1 MFDVKNKAADSNLIL
16 YGLEIDVVA
25 PRSSNALRVLAYTK
39 SGTHVG
45 HEMDEGAWTRWFNV
59 SIVPNAMD
67 EPTYVPQDRGIM
79 GQSTLDASA
88 VGVVRPLYR
97 TLAPRER
104 IAIYVSITDGPNLRH
119 ADNLEINYY
128 QDANLVI
135 MGSRGHAKRLGW
147 DGGLLSERTFCG
159 GLHYYLQ
166 PLLLDEAN
174 VEDDENT
181 DEEKEEEEEG
191 LVQNEVA
198 PVIVDPTTTLP
209 LLLLDP
215 LQMLTNGEA
224 VLLPGVGLIT
234 KSPTQSPTSRPTMKP
249 TTRQPTISS
258 IPSLTPTFIPTLSP
272 SQRPTVRPTASPI
285 AYEILTTKFETTG
298 SDDEDTE
305 TTTTTS
311 TNTNVKVAA
320 GHMFDIKSRRSSR
333 IEINEIGFN
342 TYLTIPLAVR
352 LYVREYGEGYA
363 GHEETLDGWNLIA
376 NITVNGAG
384 MGNVTYIPYGSFEPL
399 VLSPKQ
405 VLGMYLHA
413 IDGPYICASP
423 PVDARGSRNAK
434 AGEPYIANSDLVLY
448 IGVGKRKTG
457 EVLSPRV
464 MNVAIRY
471 ENLDTGIV
479 PTTAPTMAIAERMK
493 VATSIFPSSA
503 DAYVDSAYPNVTF
516 GTSSQLLVDG
526 SESSQKVSL
535 IQFDLS
541 ILNGQTKDEPTQV
554 LSASLR
560 LYSMESQSMFGGY
573 VHIIPNGKLQ
583 ERVATWDTVSYAGEH
598 YGSTYYVGKFR
609 SIWPNKYYD
618 IDVTSAFRNS
628 NAIPRG
634 ILVRLSSDQDDVVSY
649 RSRNDNDGETS
660 TTHAN
665 GPQLTVNFVYEPD
678 TNKVMARSFGSD
690 PPTNAPTVVPEW
702 ANAKVPSD
710 RSPSYF
716 NYNPNTLYGPDSWG
730 TLEDAVHDDYYESLR
745 GLDIDTRS
753 NRCGDGTRQSPRDL
767 CDTNDECIEWHEP
780 RPRAGGYGL
789 HESSSYRPQ
798 PVIMSNKL
806 RVVYPQRDSEWD
818 RPEPPGVDF
827 AHNVFQSGIQDLT
840 HIDIKVRSEHRLC
853 GKQYDAEM
861 QLFHVHTKERD
872 FEALSILINAGESDE
887 FGHDDNSHFQILLDF
902 FQREFDYHV
911 WVCAEAEAAA
921 AAKVVVE
928 NDDGPTTTTD
938 DDGTATMNDD
948 IEVWDNDDDQR
959 NDDDDDVPSD
969 DDNNSDNWR
978 PRRTTNLRP
987 SSITETASASSSQNS
1002 RHLRRD
1008 PFLWDPLEPWYMLN
1022 SIHFWAYEG
1031 SITEPPC
1038 FQDIHWRVI
1047 DVPMKISMK
1056 QYFQLKRLM
1065 FDHVDPDTCKK
1076 TSTHYEESNA
1086 RPVQAWTEGNV
1097 YRCKRSDYMSDMER
1111 KEAGSNHG
1119 FREEDMWMGVDNLP
1133 FITPE
1138 FPEAG

>member
-1 MFDVKNKAADSNLIL
+1 MFDIKNKAPNSNLIL
-16 YGLEIDVVA
+16 YGLEMNVIALDNTT
-25 PRSSNALRVLAYTK
+25 PLRVLVYTK

-45 HEMDEGAWTRWFNV
+45 HEMDANAWTKWLNV
-59 SIVPNAMD
+59 SIIPNVMD
-67 EPTYVPQDRGIM
+67 MPTYVPQDRGIM
-79 GQSTLDASA
+79 GQLTLDTDTTTNA
-88 VGVVRPLYR
+88 VQEDVVRPLYR

-104 IAIYVSITDGPNLRH
+104 IALYVSITNGPHLRH
-119 ADNLEINYY
+119 ADNIDISYY
-128 QDANLVI
+128 QDTNLVI
-135 MGSRGHAKRLGW
+135 MGNRGHAKRWGW
-147 DGGLLSERTFCG
+147 DGGLYSERTFCG

-166 PLLLDEAN
+166 PLEEMEEQN
-174 VEDDENT
+174 DDH
-181 DEEKEEEEEG
+181 DIADDDEEEEG
-191 LVQNEVA
+191 LVQNEV
-198 PVIVDPTTTLP
+198 VDSTTTLP
-209 LLLLDP
+209 SLLDP

-224 VLLPGVGLIT
+224 VLLPGLGLLT
-234 KSPTQSPTSRPTMKP
+234 KRPTQSPTLRPTMNP

-258 IPSLTPTFIPTLSP
+258 IPSFSPTFYPTLSP
-272 SQRPTVRPTASPI
+272 SQRPTDRPTASPI
-285 AYEILTTKFETTG
+285 AYEVLTTKFETG
-298 SDDEDTE
+298 SDDDDDETE
-305 TTTTTS
+305 TETD
-311 TNTNVKVAA
+311 NNVKVAA
-320 GHMFDIKSRRSSR
+320 GHMFDIKSRRSS

-342 TYLTIPLAVR
+342 TYLTIPLSVQ
-352 LYVREYGEGYA
+352 LYIRPYGESYVGY
-363 GHEETLDGWNLIA
+363 EETYDGWNMIA
-376 NITVNGAG
+376 NITVTG
-384 MGNVTYIPYGSFEPL
+384 MGIGKVTYIPYGSFEPL
-399 VLSPKQ
+399 VLSPRQ

-423 PVDARGSRNAK
+423 PVDARGSSNAK

-448 IGVGKRKTG
+448 IGVGKRMTG
-457 EVLSPRV
+457 EVLSTPRV
-464 MNVAIRY
+464 MNVAIQY
-471 ENLDTGIV
+471 ENLDAGGPV
-479 PTTAPTMAIAERMK
+479 PTTAPTMTIAERMK

-503 DAYVDSAYPNVTF
+503 DAYVDSAYPNVTY
-516 GTSSQLLVDG
+516 GTSTQLLVDG

-541 ILNGQTKDEPTQV
+541 ILNGQTKHEPTQV

-560 LYSMESQSMFGGY
+560 LYSMDSQSMFGGY
-573 VHIIPNGKLQ
+573 VHIIPNGRLQ
-583 ERVATWDTVSYAGEH
+583 ERLATWDTVSYASKH
-598 YGSTYYVGKFR
+598 YGNTYYVGKFR
-609 SIWPNKYYD
+609 SIWPNKFYD

-634 ILVRLSSDQDDVVSY
+634 ILVRLSSDQDDVVAY
-649 RSRNDNDGETS
+649 RSRNDNDGERT
-660 TTHAN
+660 TTHDN

-702 ANAKVPSD
+702 ANAKVPSN
-710 RSPSYF
+710 RLPSYF

-730 TLEDAVHDDYYESLR
+730 SIEEAVQDDYYESLR
-745 GLDIDTRS
+745 GLDLDTRT

-767 CDTNDECIEWHEP
+767 CETNDKCIEWHEP

-861 QLFHVHTKERD
+861 QLFHVHKKERD
-872 FEALSILINAGESDE
+872 FEALSILINAGESNE

-921 AAKVVVE
+921 AAAKVVQ
-928 NDDGPTTTTD
+928 NDDDESSTATTD

-948 IEVWDNDDDQR
+948 TEEWDNTDDQR
-959 NDDDDDVPSD
+959 NDDDVPSD
-969 DDNNSDNWR
+969 DDNNNDNWR
-978 PRRTTNLRP
+978 PRRTTNLRSLSRTNTE
-987 SSITETASASSSQNS
+987 SSTSTSSQGS
-1002 RHLRRD
+1002 RNLRGD

-1111 KEAGSNHG
+1111 KESGSNHG

-1133 FITPE
+1133 YITPE